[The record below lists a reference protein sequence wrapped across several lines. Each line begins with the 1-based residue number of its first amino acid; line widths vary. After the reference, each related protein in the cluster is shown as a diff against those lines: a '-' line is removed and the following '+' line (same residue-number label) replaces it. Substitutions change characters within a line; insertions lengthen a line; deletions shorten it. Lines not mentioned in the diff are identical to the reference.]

1 MIDTLIES
9 GFAKENRNM
18 TVCIYFL
25 MNLQSSK
32 KATFP
37 VASLSAKS

>member
-18 TVCIYFL
+18 TACIYFFNEFTKQQESNFSNCKL
-25 MNLQSSK
+25 IC
-32 KATFP
+32 
-37 VASLSAKS
+37 